1 MYGQVTER
9 EHADNYDQHLS
20 DVTSCFNDRQDTTG
34 RHHRLNCANS
44 SRLCVKSTVSTRSQG
59 YKSQGKVKDLN
70 TMTKTKAKRLKMSA
84 GILDAS
90 DVLEDSKTTQTIIS
104 LYNIFRL
111 PRNKLTRFRCE
122 LL

>member
-1 MYGQVTER
+1 
-9 EHADNYDQHLS
+9 
-20 DVTSCFNDRQDTTG
+20 
-34 RHHRLNCANS
+34 
-44 SRLCVKSTVSTRSQG
+44 
-59 YKSQGKVKDLN
+59 VKDLN

-122 LL
+122 LLWFADNVHVVIQTCINEGDAEGILRHRIVLTKL